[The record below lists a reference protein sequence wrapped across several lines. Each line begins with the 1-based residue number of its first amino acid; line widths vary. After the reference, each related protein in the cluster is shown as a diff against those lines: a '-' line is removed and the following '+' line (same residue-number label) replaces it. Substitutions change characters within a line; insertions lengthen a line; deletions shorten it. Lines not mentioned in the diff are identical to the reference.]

1 MAKEQIDR
9 ASRAG
14 VEEAAAASNQHNAA
28 ELLKKMKVL
37 ADADDAHAHAS
48 TSAEAPAA
56 DQAAVDAPAAQM
68 VASADSIFAS
78 DAASFEVADA
88 GTTAS
93 DAGGSSGGIST
104 GTLLAIGGVA
114 LVGGGI
120 AIAANKDGGGHHHGS
135 DDVAVTAVT
144 ASAAS
149 VDEGHAISFNVTGT
163 PNTDFAY
170 TITGVDS
177 SDVDALSGTVH
188 IGADG
193 KGVITVITTA
203 DQANEGAETLT
214 VTVGGQS
221 ASATINDTSAV
232 APEDLTFTT
241 DQNET
246 RTGSDGDDTFN
257 AALVGTALGT
267 QAMTFQNGDVAD
279 GGAGHD
285 TLNVSVLQNS
295 IGAVLGGTNVL
306 DLDTTSI
313 ETVNINVVNAA
324 GGIGAPG
331 VQYVYIANDVTELSV
346 VGSNPAGGNS
356 GPAGP
361 NDLVVFGAGGVTD
374 ASVENMTNFTLGD
387 LTADTLNLDVSNTRT
402 ASLAALNQSI
412 ITIGADP
419 SDATGAAVT
428 LNLTVDTGN
437 AAGATYDPV
446 TGAITGSQ
454 NQYGYVA
461 VNSDDTVDLNLTVA
475 GNGHFAVG
483 SYGDYE
489 YGTQDNVA
497 IISSN
502 LDNVKID
509 GNGDVYLYM
518 LNDTGGTSAYI
529 STLDASALNGGVS
542 VDINYADYDAGTGA
556 SLLSLVNGGKGNDYI
571 NIDAQL
577 GDGIA
582 INTGTGNDYLSVHGD
597 ADGDTSITLGDGD
610 DYLHLHNDNSQGTLT
625 VDGGAGD
632 DYLDLVTTVIGAG
645 YQVTLNGGAGDD
657 YIDVSGITYTGAAAD
672 LLVSIDAGAG
682 DDVLNA
688 RVGTPLLPLLTAAN
702 YDYTTH
708 NSTLHITANGGDGV
722 DTLQL
727 TVADAIDI
735 TANDAA
741 SSTDPDGIF
750 NATVSG
756 FEILDIDDGNDLY
769 DVVDMDVLD
778 NMNQVI
784 LQGSVV
790 GGIINHLDSGGSV
803 TLTDTST
810 DLVVNVTDAT
820 LVGNN
825 SDVLNL
831 NLAGVAVGATQAEGV
846 VHVIGVDTLNIN
858 TDGLAGVGT
867 AGVFTLTLDD
877 QDTTTAVLASLDK
890 IVVTGDAGLDLSEQD
905 GPNAGPPANDGDLSH
920 VTVFDASGV
929 TAGSVTF
936 ESTNLHDSV
945 TITGGAGDDV
955 LTGNVHADTIVGGA
969 GDDRIDGGGALDTLT
984 GGEGADTFVLDTN
997 ANGTTFATVTDFST
1011 TDTSASGAVGDS
1023 IDVST
1028 IATGDVA
1035 GNTVASFSEL
1045 PAQASIASFQ
1055 DYLDAAT
1062 AGDVAS
1068 GGTATWFEY
1077 QGNTYVV
1084 VDVSADNTFQ
1094 NGQDQVIELHGTG
1107 LGLEDYTATAGVIAH
1122 P

>member
-1 MAKEQIDR
+1 MAKEHIDR

-37 ADADDAHAHAS
+37 ADADDAHAAHAS
-48 TSAEAPAA
+48 TSDESSANA
-56 DQAAVDAPAAQM
+56 QVAAVAAQGQM
-68 VASADSIFAS
+68 VASADSVFAS
-78 DAASFEVADA
+78 DAASYEVADS

-93 DAGGSSGGIST
+93 DAGGSSGGGIST
-104 GTLLAIGGVA
+104 GTMLAIGGVA

-120 AIAANKDGGGHHHGS
+120 AIAANNGGGNNHDS
-135 DDVAVTAVT
+135 SNEVAVTAVT

-149 VDEGHAISFNVTGT
+149 VDEGQAISFNVTGT
-163 PNTDFAY
+163 PNSEFAY
-170 TITGVDS
+170 TISGVS
-177 SDVDALSGTVH
+177 ASDVDALSGTVH

-193 KGVITVITTA
+193 KGVITVVTTA
-203 DQANEGAETLT
+203 DQVNEGPETMTL
-214 VTVGGQS
+214 TVGGQS
-221 ASATINDTSAV
+221 ATATIADTSTIP
-232 APEDLTFTT
+232 PEELTFTT

-295 IGAVLGGTNVL
+295 IGVVLGGTTVL

-346 VGSNPAGGNS
+346 DGSNPAGGNS

-361 NDLVVFGAGGVTD
+361 NDLTVFGAGGVTD
-374 ASVENMTNFTLGD
+374 VSVHNMTDFQLAD

-402 ASLAALNQSI
+402 ASLAGLNQVQI
-412 ITIGADP
+412 ELKGDP

-428 LNLTVDTGN
+428 LNLTADSGN
-437 AAGATYDPV
+437 AAGATFDPV
-446 TGAITGSQ
+446 TGAITGAQ
-454 NQYGYVA
+454 NQYG
-461 VNSDDTVDLNLTVA
+461 SITVDSYDDALVNLNLTVA
-475 GNGHFAVG
+475 GNGSFAEG
-483 SYGDYE
+483 ALYQFGTGAYN
-489 YGTQDNVA
+489 YGTQDNIFIDSA
-497 IISSN
+497 G
-502 LDNVKID
+502 LDNVTID
-509 GNGDVYLYM
+509 GNGDVYL
-518 LNDTGGTSAYI
+518 DTDAEGLI
-529 STLDASALNGGVS
+529 SFDASALNGGVAAY
-542 VDINYADYDAGTGA
+542 VAAEYDANGY
-556 SLLSLVNGGKGNDYI
+556 SLLALVNGGKGNDYI
-571 NIDAQL
+571 HIDENLADGATLNMGTGDDILFVHGNNDGDTTISL
-577 GDGIA
+577 GDG
-582 INTGTGNDYLSVHGD
+582 NDLVEVSDNQYGALS
-597 ADGDTSITLGDGD
+597 I
-610 DYLHLHNDNSQGTLT
+610 
-625 VDGGAGD
+625 DGGAGD
-632 DYLDLVTTVIGAG
+632 DYIYANTGIAAG
-645 YQVTLNGGAGDD
+645 EQVTINGGSGDD
-657 YIDVSGITYTGAAAD
+657 YIDVSGMSYTGSAQD

-708 NSTLHITANGGDGV
+708 NAAVHITANGGDGV
-722 DTLQL
+722 DTLLL

-735 TANDAA
+735 STNDAA

-756 FEILDIDDGNDLY
+756 FEILDISDADLTGTI
-769 DVVDMDVLD
+769 DMDVLD
-778 NMNQVI
+778 NMNQVV
-784 LQGSVV
+784 LAGSQV

-803 TLTDTST
+803 TLTTAST

-846 VHVIGVDTLNIN
+846 VHVVGVDTLNIN

-867 AGVFTLTLDD
+867 AGVFDLTLDD
-877 QDTTTAVLASLDK
+877 QDTATTVLASLDK
-890 IVVTGDAGLDLSEQD
+890 IVVTGDAGLNLTAQD
-905 GPNAGPPANDGDLSH
+905 AAVVGTNDGDLSH

-936 ESTNLHDSV
+936 ASTNIHDSV
-945 TITGGAGDDV
+945 TITGGAGDDT

-969 GDDRIDGGGALDTLT
+969 GNDTIDGGGALDTLT
-984 GGEGADTFVLDTN
+984 GGAGADTFVLGTN
-997 ANGTTFATVTDFST
+997 ANGTTFATVTDFHA
-1011 TDTSASGAVGDS
+1011 TDAGGAGVVVGDK
-1023 IDVST
+1023 IDVSGLAG
-1028 IATGDVA
+1028 IAVA
-1035 GNTVASFSEL
+1035 DGAFHELAPQSAVA
-1045 PAQASIASFQ
+1045 AFQ

-1062 AGDVAS
+1062 SGAGGS
-1068 GGTATWFEY
+1068 ATWFEY

-1084 VDVSADNTFQ
+1084 ADTNASNTFQ
-1094 NGQDQVIELHGTG
+1094 NGADQVIELHGTN
-1107 LGLEDYTATAGVIAH
+1107 LGLDDYTVTAGVIQHA
-1122 P
+1122 